1 MTVESSAHFII
12 RFIDIYIFMSDV
24 IKNEELIEG
33 FLSMLTQRQI
43 YESPQGCKARLLH
56 PSPTE
61 PNWRSQLQR
70 PFV

>member
-12 RFIDIYIFMSDV
+12 RFIDIFKSDV
-24 IKNEELIEG
+24 IKNENLIKG

-56 PSPTE
+56 PSPTK
-61 PNWRSQLQR
+61 PNRRSQLQC

>member
-12 RFIDIYIFMSDV
+12 RFIDIFKSDV
-24 IKNEELIEG
+24 IKNENLIKG

-43 YESPQGCKARLLH
+43 YESPQGCTARLLH

-61 PNWRSQLQR
+61 PNWRTQLQR